1 MQCNIDARG
10 KSVRLITG
18 MVMVALGVI
27 AGALTGLGVV
37 GPWGW
42 VIVGVLIAVGGFA
55 VFEAR
60 AGWCVV
66 RAMGLKTPV

>member
-18 MVMVALGVI
+18 VVMVVLGLAAAALP
-27 AGALTGLGVV
+27 AFGVV

-42 VIVGVLIAVGGFA
+42 VIVGVLIAVGGFGI
-55 VFEAR
+55 FEAR
-60 AGWCVV
+60 AGWCAV